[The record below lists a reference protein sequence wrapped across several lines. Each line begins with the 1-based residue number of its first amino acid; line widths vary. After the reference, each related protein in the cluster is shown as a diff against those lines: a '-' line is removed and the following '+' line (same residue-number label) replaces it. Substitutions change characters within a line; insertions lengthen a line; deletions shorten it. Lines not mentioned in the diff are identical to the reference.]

1 MDLFLYNPTYYIWIC
16 TAPRCWYAVILSTL
30 LTHLRTCHGSYLTA
44 VTRAL
49 REAALAAM
57 L

>member
-1 MDLFLYNPTYYIWIC
+1 MDLFLYNPTYQVWIC
-16 TAPRCWYAVILSTL
+16 MATRCLYAVTPSTL
-30 LTHLRTCHGSYLTA
+30 LSHLH
-44 VTRAL
+44 TRYGAHLSTMTLAL